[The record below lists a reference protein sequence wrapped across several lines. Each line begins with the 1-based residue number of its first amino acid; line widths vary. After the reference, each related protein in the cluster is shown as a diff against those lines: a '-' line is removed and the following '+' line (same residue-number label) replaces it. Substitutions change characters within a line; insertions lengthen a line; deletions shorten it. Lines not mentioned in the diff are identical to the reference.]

1 MPAYYAVRDL
11 NETLLTEKVNRNNN
25 NNNERLT
32 KRNMYE

>member
-1 MPAYYAVRDL
+1 MPAYCAVRDL
-11 NETLLTEKVNRNNN
+11 NETLLTEKVNQNN